1 MTRVVV
7 GDQNCSLLWSESKRL
22 MDAGLQ
28 KFPSC
33 LAFSRMV
40 TLLPMPCQR
49 PKYWLFALLP
59 TGLKMTSLSLL
70 ISAYRSQPQHECLA
84 LSQSQ
89 KGVGCSPFHWAAG
102 QATDR
107 ISSDPCS

>member
-1 MTRVVV
+1 MV
-7 GDQNCSLLWSESKRL
+7 SKRL

-33 LAFSRMV
+33 LAFSPMV

-49 PKYWLFALLP
+49 PKSWLFALLP
-59 TGLKMTSLSLL
+59 TGLKMKSLSLL

-84 LSQSQ
+84 LSQS
-89 KGVGCSPFHWAAG
+89 KKIGPRMLS
-102 QATDR
+102 R
-107 ISSDPCS
+107 IAKNTGLQPSDL